1 MTKFKKGDLVF
12 GAKGPKPGTNAEYVC
27 VSDKS
32 IALNPSNMTHEEAA
46 AVPDTACT
54 TLTGLKEKV
63 SIRPTISDWHPVD
76 DFCDRNFDFLITK
89 GIRNTILWC
98 LKYKLQKNLFPLM
111 SYGN

>member
-1 MTKFKKGDLVF
+1 
-12 GAKGPKPGTNAEYVC
+12 
-27 VSDKS
+27 
-32 IALNPSNMTHEEAA
+32 MTHEEAA

-54 TLTGLKEKV
+54 ALTGLKEKV

-89 GIRNTILWC
+89 GIRNIILWY

-111 SYGN
+111 SLWELVVLELKYIKKLKYGNKIGKRNSKVV